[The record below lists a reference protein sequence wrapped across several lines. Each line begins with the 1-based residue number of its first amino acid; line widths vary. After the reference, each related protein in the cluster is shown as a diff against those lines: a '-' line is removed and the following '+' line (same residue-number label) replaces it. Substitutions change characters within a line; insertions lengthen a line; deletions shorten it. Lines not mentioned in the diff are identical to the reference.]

1 MCESKFRTVE
11 IINLFNKIKYVHNSF
26 NNIGGTSMCIKLNE
40 IEFQNRFKKCRENSN
55 LSLKEVAKNL
65 NKFAK
70 SETIQKYENGSK
82 FPYIQTRIKMSHLYS
97 VSLDYMLCLDD
108 YKSHYDYI
116 NKALNLDNEIID
128 LMILY
133 PDKEKLN
140 EYIANMIG
148 SENI

>member
-1 MCESKFRTVE
+1 
-11 IINLFNKIKYVHNSF
+11 
-26 NNIGGTSMCIKLNE
+26 
-40 IEFQNRFKKCRENSN
+40 
-55 LSLKEVAKNL
+55 
-65 NKFAK
+65 
-70 SETIQKYENGSK
+70 
-82 FPYIQTRIKMSHLYS
+82 MSHLYS

-116 NKALNLDNEIID
+116 NKVFNLDNEIID
-128 LMILY
+128 LTILY